1 MQTYIQG
8 DMVRI
13 KFEVR
18 MAGMLYKIDPKLHHN
33 FVVINKGKKVLYTK
47 LQKLLYGNLK
57 A

>member
-8 DMVRI
+8 DTVRI

-18 MAGMLYKIDPKLHHN
+18 VAGMLYTIDTKLHHN

-47 LQKLLYGNLK
+47 LQKLLYSNHE

>member
-8 DMVRI
+8 DTVRI

-18 MAGMLYKIDPKLHHN
+18 MAGMLYTIDTKLHHN
-33 FVVINKGKKVLYTK
+33 FVVVNKGKKVLYTK